1 MEILICID
9 DTDDLTKA
17 TSTGKIADA
26 IEKKLLKNGVAS
38 ESFGITRH
46 QLLLDDRIKY
56 TSHNSSMCLRAV
68 RNENIYDLTEAAIKE
83 IEKEITKICVDVILE
98 LKSAESDPGLCVF
111 FPEKLPNKEKLIS
124 FGLSGQNIIL
134 TKDMAYG
141 FAEKEGIHLSEH
153 GGDGSGVIGAIC
165 GAGLRLSGFDGWFRG
180 KIELAEAGI
189 KGRTVSARELTEKT
203 GIPVLCDGMCLKS
216 DEEVEVEEKI
226 KCLLMN
232 HQKVI
237 AVQKK
242 QGKNT
247 FALYNKKTMKNAA
260 ILQADVCGAFEYD
273 SDEEERMA
281 ATPNEKSCFNC
292 LYRRWT
298 QQGFECAA
306 K

>member
-141 FAEKEGIHLSEH
+141 FAEKEGIHA
-153 GGDGSGVIGAIC
+153 V
-165 GAGLRLSGFDGWFRG
+165 GFCQWQTVT
-180 KIELAEAGI
+180 A
-189 KGRTVSARELTEKT
+189 RTPA
-203 GIPVLCDGMCLKS
+203 P
-216 DEEVEVEEKI
+216 
-226 KCLLMN
+226 
-232 HQKVI
+232 
-237 AVQKK
+237 
-242 QGKNT
+242 
-247 FALYNKKTMKNAA
+247 
-260 ILQADVCGAFEYD
+260 
-273 SDEEERMA
+273 
-281 ATPNEKSCFNC
+281 
-292 LYRRWT
+292 
-298 QQGFECAA
+298 
-306 K
+306 